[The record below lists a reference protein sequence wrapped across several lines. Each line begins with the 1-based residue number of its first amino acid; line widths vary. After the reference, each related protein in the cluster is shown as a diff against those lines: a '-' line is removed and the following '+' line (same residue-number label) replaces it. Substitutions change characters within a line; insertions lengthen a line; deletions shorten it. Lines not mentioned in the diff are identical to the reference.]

1 MSPLQRKDLQ
11 QNQRGLSLVS
21 LPFLRLLYLRQR
33 KKNPLWRVYD
43 VTLPPI
49 AANVLTGGLSE
60 EEQLALAVKAS
71 LDTIREERA
80 AWVASLMYN

>member
-1 MSPLQRKDLQ
+1 M
-11 QNQRGLSLVS
+11 
-21 LPFLRLLYLRQR
+21 
-33 KKNPLWRVYD
+33 YD